1 MTEYGGW
8 RRKVT
13 RAFYLFMEKEQYR
26 ILVPLGVR
34 YMHSIRSEFE
44 EENAFSESAMIRSGS
59 IREAETESACFTFGP
74 CSLMSN
80 ISERSQ
86 IQRNVE

>member
-8 RRKVT
+8 SRKVT

-44 EENAFSESAMIRSGS
+44 EENAFSEKV
-59 IREAETESACFTFGP
+59 EA
-74 CSLMSN
+74 
-80 ISERSQ
+80 
-86 IQRNVE
+86 